1 MIRRPPRSTRTDPLF
16 PYTTLF
22 RSRGVGVP
30 GNRRIPP
37 VAVVAALP
45 RGGPVRKDALAV
57 AHRFADRRAR
67 RLHLR
72 PDPAD
77 QRLRRL
83 ATRDIHLVEQ
93 LCLLG
98 ELIHHLAD
106 LGRHGIDRRTEERRG
121 GKEGFSSCRSR
132 W

>member
-57 AHRFADRRAR
+57 DHRFADRRAR

-83 ATRDIHLVEQ
+83 APRDITQVDQ

-98 ELIHHLAD
+98 ALIHPLAD
-106 LGRHGIDRRTEERRG
+106 LRLHGIARRPARKPRPVYA
-121 GKEGFSSCRSR
+121 S
-132 W
+132 